1 MYHLTSNKK
10 THQSAELI
18 YNALCEFIKNKNFDT
33 ITIKELVE
41 EAGVGRATFYR
52 LFDSIEDVL
61 HYKCDASFIDL
72 RRYITQFRKSEQLA
86 APTNSTNLLKPL
98 LRFWYLDSFILEIII
113 KVHRLDILLS
123 NVENM
128 FTIMFNHIDHNS
140 NSDFQEDYFVSIR
153 AGILFNILV
162 TWIKNKKD
170 IPPDTLADILIKQF
184 RAVENLELLS

>member
-10 THQSAELI
+10 THQSADLI
-18 YNALCEFIKNKNFDT
+18 YHALCELIKNKNFNS

-61 HYKCDASFIDL
+61 HYKCDASFVDL
-72 RRYITQFRKSEQLA
+72 RHYIIQFRKSEQLVG
-86 APTNSTNLLKPL
+86 PTNSTNLLKPL
-98 LRFWYLDSFILEIII
+98 LRFWYLDSFIIEIII
-113 KVHRLDILLS
+113 KINRLDILMS

-128 FTIMFNHIDHNS
+128 FSIMFSQLDHHS
-140 NSDFQEDYFVSIR
+140 NSDFQEEYFVSMR
-153 AGILFNILV
+153 AGILFNILI

-170 IPPDTLADILIKQF
+170 IPPDTLADILIKQS
-184 RAVENLELLS
+184 RAVEDFEMLF